1 VAQVLPVDVEVP
13 GQPPPPLA
21 ILHGLL
27 LAVGRAAPA
36 SLASHPPGGEPRVA
50 GR

>member
-1 VAQVLPVDVEVP
+1 LPVDVEVP

-27 LAVGRAAPA
+27 IAVGRKP
-36 SLASHPPGGEPRVA
+36 SSEIISNPEKK
-50 GR
+50 